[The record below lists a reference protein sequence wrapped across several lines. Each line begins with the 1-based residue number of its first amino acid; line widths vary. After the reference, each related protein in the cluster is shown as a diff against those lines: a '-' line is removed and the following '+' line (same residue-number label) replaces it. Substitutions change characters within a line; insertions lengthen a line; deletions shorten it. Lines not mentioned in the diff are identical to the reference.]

1 MKEPKIIF
9 LNDLIK
15 LLKKHG
21 FVNDDELAEVLNKTM
36 IDSIREAGVEI
47 IRAALL
53 KREKKCAR

>member
-9 LNDLIK
+9 LKDLIK

-53 KREKKCAR
+53 KRAKKCAR